1 MNKDVIYIE
10 PEDDITD
17 ILTNIKGAKNKIIA
31 LVPPK
36 KAGVLRSAVN
46 FKLIAKAANQAK
58 KTVVLISSDESLVKL
73 AAKVKMPVAKTLQS
87 KPKLPEDLD
96 AEEFGDEK
104 DDVAAEDDVIEGEDE
119 AEEDVAEEAKD
130 DEAKKADDKEKKTPK
145 KAAAAASKKKA
156 LDMEIDD
163 ADYDDES
170 DKKTSGKKKDS
181 KNVPN
186 FNKVRKPLII
196 GVIAFLLL
204 FGFGFWAFAIA
215 PEAKIVVKI
224 HTSPLNISENV
235 KFVTDES
242 KADPEKGIFYISQ
255 QSIKKTIESDFTATG
270 EVDKGKKATG
280 SIVVKAT
287 SPIIFAKD
295 ELNERM
301 EKTIEVPTGTS
312 FSYDGKSYVSSTAAT
327 ITITKKNFN
336 QLRDCEVKDV
346 GKGFYLSC
354 DLSADATAT
363 INVVAAENGDKY
375 NIAEATS
382 GWSTGTSSIIVAS
395 SSAMTGGSSKK
406 VKVVSQ
412 KDVETTEAGLEN
424 EGESEAREELTRNFG
439 NNYLLIENSFTTTSG
454 KLTSSPAINE
464 EVKDGM
470 KPKVIKEVKYS
481 IYAVERDALNKFI
494 KAKANVGDD
503 TQTLYSTGISD
514 TEDENDKGR
523 IESFKNDKE
532 GITGILK
539 TVAKTGPAVTEQM
552 LADKALGKKIGE
564 VQSLVKSIKGVS
576 EVKVHTSYFWV
587 TSVPSDPN
595 KVSYDISVE

>member
-104 DDVAAEDDVIEGEDE
+104 DDVAAEDDVIEGDDE

-145 KAAAAASKKKA
+145 KAAAVASKKKA

-224 HTSPLNISENV
+224 RTSPLNISENV

-280 SIVVKAT
+280 SIIVKAR
-287 SPIIFAKD
+287 SPVYVD
-295 ELNERM
+295 LDM
-301 EKTIEVPTGTS
+301 TKTIEIPAGTS
-312 FSYDGKSYVSSTAAT
+312 FNYNSQSYISSTAAK
-327 ITITKKNFN
+327 IEINEDNFKGDLGN
-336 QLRDCEVKDV
+336 CNRVKIDDERLLR
-346 GKGFYLSC
+346 C

-375 NIAEATS
+375 NITEATS
-382 GWSTGTSSIIVAS
+382 GWSTDASGIIVAS

-412 KDVETTEAGLEN
+412 KDVETAEAGLEN
-424 EGESEAREELTRNFG
+424 EGESEAREELTRNFS
-439 NNYLLIENSFTTTSG
+439 NSYLLIENSFTTTSG

-514 TEDENDKGR
+514 AEDENDKGR
-523 IESFKNDKE
+523 IESFKNDKD

-587 TSVPSDPN
+587 TSVPGDPN

>member
-104 DDVAAEDDVIEGEDE
+104 DDVAAEDDVIEGDDE

-145 KAAAAASKKKA
+145 KAAAVASKKKA

-287 SPIIFAKD
+287 SPVYVD
-295 ELNERM
+295 LDM
-301 EKTIEVPTGTS
+301 TKTIEIPAGTS
-312 FSYDGKSYVSSTAAT
+312 FNYNSQSYISSTAAK
-327 ITITKKNFN
+327 IEISGDNFKNGIKN
-336 QLRDCEVKDV
+336 CELAKIGNDPLL
-346 GKGFYLSC
+346 KC
-354 DLSADATAT
+354 NLSADATAT

-395 SSAMTGGSSKK
+395 STAMTGGTSKK

-412 KDVETTEAGLEN
+412 KDVETAEAGLEN
-424 EGESEAREELTRNFG
+424 EGESEAREELTRNFS
-439 NNYLLIENSFTTTSG
+439 NNYLLIEDSFTTTSG

-514 TEDENDKGR
+514 AEDENDKGR
-523 IESFKNDKE
+523 IESFKNDKD

>member
-104 DDVAAEDDVIEGEDE
+104 DDVAAEDDVIEGDDE

-145 KAAAAASKKKA
+145 KATAVASKKKA

-280 SIVVKAT
+280 SIIVKAT
-287 SPIIFAKD
+287 SPVYVD
-295 ELNERM
+295 LDM
-301 EKTIEVPTGTS
+301 TKTIEIPAGTS
-312 FSYDGKSYVSSTAAT
+312 FNYNSQSYISSTAAK
-327 ITITKKNFN
+327 IEISGDNFKNGIKN
-336 QLRDCEVKDV
+336 CELAKIGNDPLL
-346 GKGFYLSC
+346 KC
-354 DLSADATAT
+354 NLSADATAT

-412 KDVETTEAGLEN
+412 KDVETAEAGLEN
-424 EGESEAREELTRNFG
+424 EGESEAREELTRNFS
-439 NNYLLIENSFTTTSG
+439 NSYLLIENSFTTTSG

-514 TEDENDKGR
+514 AEDENDKGR
-523 IESFKNDKE
+523 IESFKNDKD

>member
-104 DDVAAEDDVIEGEDE
+104 DDVAAEDDVIEGDDE
-119 AEEDVAEEAKD
+119 AEEDATEEAKE

-145 KAAAAASKKKA
+145 KAATVASKKKA

-181 KNVPN
+181 KNIPN

-196 GVIAFLLL
+196 GVITFLLL
-204 FGFGFWAFAIA
+204 FGFGFWASAIA

-224 HTSPLNISENV
+224 RTSPLNISENV

-287 SPIIFAKD
+287 SPVYVGLDMA
-295 ELNERM
+295 
-301 EKTIEVPTGTS
+301 KTIEIPAGAS
-312 FSYDGKSYVSSTAAT
+312 FNYNNQSYISSTAAK
-327 ITITKKNFN
+327 IEISGDNFKDGIKN
-336 QLRDCEVKDV
+336 CELANIGNNPLLK
-346 GKGFYLSC
+346 C
-354 DLSADATAT
+354 NLSADATAT

-382 GWSTGTSSIIVAS
+382 GWSTGTSGIIVAS

-412 KDVETTEAGLEN
+412 KDVETAEAGLEN
-424 EGESEAREELTRNFG
+424 EGESEAREELTRNFS

-514 TEDENDKGR
+514 TEDESDKGR

-587 TSVPSDPN
+587 TSVPGDPN

>member
-96 AEEFGDEK
+96 AEEFGEEK
-104 DDVAAEDDVIEGEDE
+104 DDVAAEDDVIEGDDE

-130 DEAKKADDKEKKTPK
+130 DGAKKADDKEKKTPK
-145 KAAAAASKKKA
+145 KAAAVTSKKKA

-224 HTSPLNISENV
+224 RTSPLNISENV

-270 EVDKGKKATG
+270 EVDKGAKATG
-280 SIVVKAT
+280 TISVTRPAGSVVKDEDDLTFSIPQGTIFTCNGLKYKTTAGSSANAT
-287 SPIIFAKD
+287 EEDLTRTGGHIFSQVITLKRD
-295 ELNERM
+295 
-301 EKTIEVPTGTS
+301 I
-312 FSYDGKSYVSSTAAT
+312 SSGQ
-327 ITITKKNFN
+327 IQVI
-336 QLRDCEVKDV
+336 
-346 GKGFYLSC
+346 
-354 DLSADATAT
+354 AD
-363 INVVAAENGDKY
+363 ENGDKY
-375 NIAEATS
+375 NIAAGCTD
-382 GWSTGTSSIIVAS
+382 WTSSLSTDKKYTVTNT
-395 SSAMTGGSSKK
+395 AMTGGSSKK

-412 KDVETTEAGLEN
+412 KDVETAEAGLEN
-424 EGESEAREELTRNFG
+424 EGESEAREELTRNFS
-439 NNYLLIENSFTTTSG
+439 NSYLLIENSFTTTSG

-514 TEDENDKGR
+514 AEDENDKGR

>member
-104 DDVAAEDDVIEGEDE
+104 DDVAAEDDVIEGDDE

-145 KAAAAASKKKA
+145 KAAAVASKKKA

-280 SIVVKAT
+280 SIIVKAT
-287 SPIIFAKD
+287 SPVYVD
-295 ELNERM
+295 LDM
-301 EKTIEVPTGTS
+301 TKTIEIPAGTS
-312 FSYDGKSYVSSTAAT
+312 FNYNSQSYISSTAAK
-327 ITITKKNFN
+327 IEISGDNFKNGIKN
-336 QLRDCEVKDV
+336 CELAKIGNDPLL
-346 GKGFYLSC
+346 KC
-354 DLSADATAT
+354 NLSADATAT

-412 KDVETTEAGLEN
+412 KDVETAEAGLEN
-424 EGESEAREELTRNFG
+424 EGESEAREEWTRNFS

-514 TEDENDKGR
+514 AEDENDKGR
-523 IESFKNDKE
+523 IESFKNDKD

>member
-104 DDVAAEDDVIEGEDE
+104 DDVAAEDDVIEGDDE
-119 AEEDVAEEAKD
+119 AEEDVVEEAKD

-145 KAAAAASKKKA
+145 KAAAVASKKKA

-280 SIVVKAT
+280 SIIVKAT
-287 SPIIFAKD
+287 SPVYVD
-295 ELNERM
+295 LDM
-301 EKTIEVPTGTS
+301 TKTIEIPAGTS
-312 FSYDGKSYVSSTAAT
+312 FNYNSQSYISSTAAK
-327 ITITKKNFN
+327 IEISGDNFKNGIKN
-336 QLRDCEVKDV
+336 CELAKIGNDPLL
-346 GKGFYLSC
+346 KC
-354 DLSADATAT
+354 NLSADATAT

-412 KDVETTEAGLEN
+412 KDVETAEAGLEN
-424 EGESEAREELTRNFG
+424 EGESEAREELTRNFS
-439 NNYLLIENSFTTTSG
+439 NSYLLIDNSFTTTSG

-514 TEDENDKGR
+514 AEDENDKGR
-523 IESFKNDKE
+523 IESFKNDKD

>member
-104 DDVAAEDDVIEGEDE
+104 DDVAAEDDVIEGDDE

-145 KAAAAASKKKA
+145 KAAAVASKKKA

-224 HTSPLNISENV
+224 RTSPLNISENV

-280 SIVVKAT
+280 SIQVIRPKDDKVDCNEMISGFSIPKGTVV
-287 SPIIFAKD
+287 
-295 ELNERM
+295 
-301 EKTIEVPTGTS
+301 TIN
-312 FSYDGKSYVSSTAAT
+312 GKEYVT
-327 ITITKKNFN
+327 
-336 QLRDCEVKDV
+336 
-346 GKGFYLSC
+346 
-354 DLSADATAT
+354 SADASA
-363 INVVAAENGDKY
+363 NAGDDK
-375 NIAEATS
+375 I
-382 GWSTGTSSIIVAS
+382 GFHGRGTSQICSLKKTSIPGQFRLRPRKM
-395 SSAMTGGSSKK
+395 AMAII
-406 VKVVSQ
+406 SQ
-412 KDVETTEAGLEN
+412 NLPTVDSIL
-424 EGESEAREELTRNFG
+424 
-439 NNYLLIENSFTTTSG
+439 LLI
-454 KLTSSPAINE
+454 
-464 EVKDGM
+464 
-470 KPKVIKEVKYS
+470 
-481 IYAVERDALNKFI
+481 
-494 KAKANVGDD
+494 
-503 TQTLYSTGISD
+503 
-514 TEDENDKGR
+514 
-523 IESFKNDKE
+523 KN
-532 GITGILK
+532 TPFRARL
-539 TVAKTGPAVTEQM
+539 
-552 LADKALGKKIGE
+552 
-564 VQSLVKSIKGVS
+564 
-576 EVKVHTSYFWV
+576 
-587 TSVPSDPN
+587 
-595 KVSYDISVE
+595 